1 MGALP
6 REAGF
11 TIIELMVAATISL
24 LVVMGAFI
32 SINLAHETSLSQSRA
47 VELIAQARVVLDQI
61 GRDVRSAGDAV
72 QLLPAHCLGGAQ
84 SPGAPFGCP
93 AILEPHP
100 WRITLARYQ
109 WGAGDDEIL
118 GTVDDT
124 LPAGAFEDDP
134 ENVVTYQFVPR
145 GGKRELG
152 GGRTGWIGRIE
163 RITNPF
169 GFAGAEP
176 RLEVLLD
183 DVLVDDAMRQSPDG
197 AEFDHRRNH
206 AVFLYQLLSMQSG
219 EYEGDAE
226 FTQRATREGS
236 FVLPPARLFA
246 LPADP
251 ATWAVTFAAAPPY
264 VPNDWVPEIVGLR
277 QAATTTDQLRPGKA
291 FDADLRYVLDFNRI
305 RAVHVAF
312 KVVESREDPAVFD
325 GVDLDPSA
333 PGTAR
338 VILMESTYEMKP
350 LTSYLR

>member
-1 MGALP
+1 
-6 REAGF
+6 
-11 TIIELMVAATISL
+11 MVASSISL
-24 LVVMGAFI
+24 LVVVGAFI
-32 SINLAHETSLSQSRA
+32 SINLAHESSLAQGRA
-47 VELIAQARVVLDQI
+47 VELIGQARIVLDQL
-61 GRDVRSAGDAV
+61 GRDIRSAGDAV
-72 QLLPAHCLGGAQ
+72 QLLPSHCLGGLQ
-84 SPGAPFGCP
+84 SGGAPFGCP

-109 WGAGDDEIL
+109 WGAGDDGIL

-124 LPAGAFEDDP
+124 LPAGDFADDP

-145 GGKRELG
+145 GGLRDVG
-152 GGRTGWIGRIE
+152 NGHRGWIGRIE

-197 AEFDHRRNH
+197 VELDHRRDH

-236 FVLPPARLFA
+236 FVLPPARFFA

-251 ATWAVTFAAAPPY
+251 QSWSEDFTAVPPY
-264 VPNDWVPEIVGLR
+264 ISADWAPEIMGLR
-277 QAATTTDQLRPGKA
+277 QSATTSDHFRPGKT
-291 FDADLRYVLDFNRI
+291 FEEDLRYVLDFNRI

-312 KVVESREDPAVFD
+312 KVVESREDPAVLD
-325 GVDLDPSA
+325 GVDLDPA
-333 PGTAR
+333 QPGTAR
-338 VILMESTYEMKP
+338 VILMESTFEMKP